1 MILYHGSEKIIDK
14 PYYHGGKPYNDY
26 GYGFYCTGI
35 AEMGKEWSVSPG
47 RGGFLNK
54 YEFDDKGLKILDLND
69 YPVIVWLSIL
79 LDNRTFDKSTS
90 LAREADAYLKKEM
103 LIDYGSFDVIVG
115 YRADDSY
122 FSFAQD
128 FINGTISYEQLS
140 EAMKLGELGNQYVLV
155 SKKSYER
162 IKWIGSE
169 EVKKEIWLPKRQ
181 ERDSKAREVYRKTDK
196 GKYMKGA
203 LYITRILDEELKRD
217 DPRLR

>member
-26 GYGFYCTGI
+26 GYGFYCTRI

-47 RGGFLNK
+47 HGGFLNT
-54 YEFDDKGLKILDLND
+54 YEFDDTGLKILDLND

-140 EAMKLGELGNQYVLV
+140 EAMKLGELGNQYVLI

-181 ERDSKAREVYRKTDK
+181 ERDSKARAVYRKTDK
-196 GKYMKGA
+196 EKYIKGA